1 MKRIFMLFFLFI
13 TFFGFA
19 QEPFYPDKTNRYI
32 NDFANVIP
40 DDKEEELNDICKN
53 IEKQSSAQVVVI
65 TTNNVE
71 KEYPIELYSIQLAK
85 KWGIGQKGIDN
96 GLLILICPNNR
107 KSRIEVGYGLEG
119 ILTDVLTKRI
129 QDQNFKPNFRKGDF
143 YTGIKQVLIS
153 IKSEIDPEAIRQK
166 KAYEEQKEKEASRMW
181 SNLLNDF
188 LLYTLYGI
196 IFIIL
201 YSLIKKQIKKQKE
214 IKLEKERKEKEIEH
228 KKLEA
233 ELAEKELISRAKK
246 LESQITLKFENIKS
260 TLIDMGDFLNSK
272 EVLKNLEE
280 LFLTIRKEIEN
291 AKYIEYDFII
301 STGTSKIDNLTYD
314 ILNKFQSKKNFE
326 YFIKNDIENFKIY
339 KNDFEKTIEETKYNY
354 RNYDQSIWE
363 KGFQITDCSIDKFLF
378 TYSVLE
384 TIKNELLEDIK
395 KSNFD
400 LVNKKIKT
408 AQDQISIIKTF
419 KEALD
424 VINNKII
431 ESEKFIEKSQDKF
444 EKILSSIDYVYSNQY
459 VKLHTIKEWKNKR
472 KEIIMDHHF
481 LLFNIPVN
489 YNNPIAEKNRIE
501 NFFISL
507 EKYKKPALLDM
518 EVETENIRRKK
529 EEDLRK
535 KRQEEEEEERRRNSY
550 RSSSNDFGSSSSDSG
565 GSSFGGGDFGGGG
578 SSSDW

>member
-1 MKRIFMLFFLFI
+1 MLFFLFI

>member
-326 YFIKNDIENFKIY
+326 SFIKNDIENFKIY

-354 RNYDQSIWE
+354 RNYDQSMWE

-472 KEIIMDHHF
+472 KEII
-481 LLFNIPVN
+481 FNIPVN

-507 EKYKKPALLDM
+507 EKYKKPALLDI

-550 RSSSNDFGSSSSDSG
+550 RSSSNDYGSSFSSFGSSSSDSG

>member
-472 KEIIMDHHF
+472 KEIIVDF
-481 LLFNIPVN
+481 EFIRFNIPVN

>member
-32 NDFANVIP
+32 NDFANVIL

>member
-1 MKRIFMLFFLFI
+1 MLFFLFI

-53 IEKQSSAQVVVI
+53 IEKQCSAQVVVI

>member
-1 MKRIFMLFFLFI
+1 M
-13 TFFGFA
+13 
-19 QEPFYPDKTNRYI
+19 
-32 NDFANVIP
+32 
-40 DDKEEELNDICKN
+40 
-53 IEKQSSAQVVVI
+53 
-65 TTNNVE
+65 
-71 KEYPIELYSIQLAK
+71 
-85 KWGIGQKGIDN
+85 
-96 GLLILICPNNR
+96 
-107 KSRIEVGYGLEG
+107 
-119 ILTDVLTKRI
+119 
-129 QDQNFKPNFRKGDF
+129 
-143 YTGIKQVLIS
+143 
-153 IKSEIDPEAIRQK
+153 
-166 KAYEEQKEKEASRMW
+166 
-181 SNLLNDF
+181 
-188 LLYTLYGI
+188 
-196 IFIIL
+196 
-201 YSLIKKQIKKQKE
+201 
-214 IKLEKERKEKEIEH
+214 H
-228 KKLEA
+228 
-233 ELAEKELISRAKK
+233 
-246 LESQITLKFENIKS
+246 
-260 TLIDMGDFLNSK
+260 
-272 EVLKNLEE
+272 
-280 LFLTIRKEIEN
+280 
-291 AKYIEYDFII
+291 
-301 STGTSKIDNLTYD
+301 
-314 ILNKFQSKKNFE
+314 
-326 YFIKNDIENFKIY
+326 
-339 KNDFEKTIEETKYNY
+339 
-354 RNYDQSIWE
+354 
-363 KGFQITDCSIDKFLF
+363 
-378 TYSVLE
+378 
-384 TIKNELLEDIK
+384 EDIK